1 MKRTSNIDKAQ
12 CSIYF
17 TRFHQTIN
25 ILDEDIKCVEI
36 KPDITL
42 GVRLTAGWQTRQ
54 RQDAD
59 SSCAVVT
66 WGMVATCNCGAGA
79 AVDTVNNYKQ
89 THLYLHTAHLTHSL
103 YIVWPCMT
111 TRHSLLWPLWPGSTK
126 IRTRRHYR
134 GWTVDTGHNT
144 QLHSVPWPSH
154 SSVVCTNILLVVWA
168 LFRCSG
174 VTTLTLNCRFLNT
187 AAFTW
192 ITDKML
198 ERLWTDRE
206 T

>member
-66 WGMVATCNCGAGA
+66 WGMVATCNCGRARLW
-79 AVDTVNNYKQ
+79 TLWTTTNRPIYICTQ
-89 THLYLHTAHLTHSL
+89 LTSPTLCTLCGH
-103 YIVWPCMT
+103 VWPLDT
-111 TRHSLLWPLWPGSTK
+111 TMATIARQHR
-126 IRTRRHYR
+126 IRTRRHYG
-134 GWTVDTGHNT
+134 GWTQCTVFPDHRIH
-144 QLHSVPWPSH
+144 QMCC
-154 SSVVCTNILLVVWA
+154 VCRNISLVVWA
-168 LFRCSG
+168 LFRCSL
-174 VTTLTLNCRFLNT
+174 VSKTV
-187 AAFTW
+187 
-192 ITDKML
+192 
-198 ERLWTDRE
+198 
-206 T
+206 

>member
-25 ILDEDIKCVEI
+25 ILNEDIKCVEI

-111 TRHSLLWPLWPGSTK
+111 TRHYYGHYSQTAQNTHKKTLRRVDSGHWAQCTVAQCSLTITFISCVHKHIVSCLGS
-126 IRTRRHYR
+126 
-134 GWTVDTGHNT
+134 V
-144 QLHSVPWPSH
+144 QV
-154 SSVVCTNILLVVWA
+154 
-168 LFRCSG
+168 FRCYHSDSE
-174 VTTLTLNCRFLNT
+174 LQIPEHCSIHLDHR
-187 AAFTW
+187 
-192 ITDKML
+192 
-198 ERLWTDRE
+198 
-206 T
+206 